1 MVKVKG
7 RCMVTGLPKQIT
19 LSSGEVREAVQEC
32 AAAIADA
39 ARRVLE
45 DTPPEL
51 ASDIFFLNGVV
62 MTGGGSLIY
71 GIDRYLSEVLSVP
84 VTVAERAEECVGV
97 GTGESLQFI
106 S

>member
-1 MVKVKG
+1 MKG

-19 LSSGEVREAVQEC
+19 LSSGEVREAVRS
-32 AAAIADA
+32 AP
-39 ARRVLE
+39 RRLQ
-45 DTPPEL
+45 TRRGACWRIRRL
-51 ASDIFFLNGVV
+51 NSRAIFFLNGVV